1 METKRDSYYDFD
13 VEIEEVLIKNGMIA
27 DMFYL
32 KDLKQRKLFLNDEIN
47 SFTVEDAVKH
57 IMQIN
62 REDVGKPYEERTP
75 ILVYVNSNG
84 GSVDAGF
91 QLIDVILSSKTPVYT
106 INTGYQYSMGFLIG
120 LSGHKRFATLN
131 AKYLMH
137 DGTNFILN
145 SGSKARDQMAFQDRV
160 EDRIKQYVLS
170 RSKVTSEEYDAKMRI
185 EWYMFA
191 DEAKK
196 EGFVDYIVGID
207 CDIDSIV

>member
-1 METKRDSYYDFD
+1 METKRNSYYDFD

-47 SFTVEDAVKH
+47 PLTVEDAVKH

-62 REDVGKPYEERTP
+62 REDAGKPYEERTP

-160 EDRIKQYVLS
+160 EARIKQYVLS

>member
-47 SFTVEDAVKH
+47 SLTVEDAVKH

-62 REDVGKPYEERTP
+62 REDAGKPYEERTP